1 MNHPWDFS
9 LSDSDVKKIQE
20 YGAKA
25 MVDFFKEEVLDSFS
39 VSITFQFTGLYGR
52 SVLCA
57 IGQGS
62 PVVVSSDWDPV

>member
-9 LSDSDVKKIQE
+9 LSESDVKKIQE

-25 MVDFFKEEVLDSFS
+25 MADFFKEEVLDSFS
-39 VSITFQFTGLYGR
+39 LSITFQFSGQYGR

-57 IGQGS
+57 IGQGT
-62 PVVVSSDWDPV
+62 PVVISNDWDPV